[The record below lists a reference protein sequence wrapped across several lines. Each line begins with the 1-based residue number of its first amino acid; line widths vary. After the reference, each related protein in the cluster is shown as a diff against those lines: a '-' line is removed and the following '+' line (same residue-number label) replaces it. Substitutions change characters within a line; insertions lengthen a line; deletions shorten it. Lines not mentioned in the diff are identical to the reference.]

1 MPHHKV
7 ICTAG
12 HIDHGKTSLTRA
24 LTGMETDRLAE
35 EQARGITIDM
45 GFAYYR
51 DDVTIIDLPGHERF
65 IRNMAAGA
73 ATVDF
78 ALLVV
83 AADDGPMPQT
93 REHLDILN
101 LLGIKDGLIVITKVD
116 MVEEEWAE
124 LVAEEVKEMCEATF
138 LTGKDVILTDSV
150 SGKGIEELKKRLDE
164 ELDSLPPRQTRPEF
178 RCPVDRSFTI
188 KGFGTVTTG
197 TAISGRVKLKDSIQH
212 LPSGKIFKIRGIQ
225 IHGKDCEYAD
235 TGTRAALNLSGAE
248 KSEIVR
254 GDILAVPGL
263 LKPSSRWDCKVELL
277 ESAEPLKH
285 RQRLRFHIGT
295 AEIIGRILLLEDN
308 WLNPGCSMAA
318 QLELEAPVAALRGD
332 RFVFRTYSPQST
344 IGGGMILMSADEKH
358 KRRRQPL
365 IDKINALAEGEP
377 AKIVSALTESA
388 GEAGISL
395 SRILFEGGLEAGEG
409 KNAVKE
415 LSESGKLIVTRSG
428 GEDWYISISKL
439 ALIFNSIHDV
449 IVLFHRNNPSKP
461 GLTLAELKSSLK
473 YEYENPFIDYAL
485 KQLTSDGRVCLS
497 DSLYAHGSFSIQLNK
512 SQKQQAEKIVELI
525 TSAGLQPTRAHPI
538 AELLNVPVEEILDL
552 LAIMESMGTLVRL
565 ETDAVISV
573 EAFNEAG
580 RILKGAFGHRQFS
593 LPEAVEALN
602 AGRRTAV
609 IILEYMDKS
618 RFTERI
624 GDERRVR

>member
-35 EQARGITIDM
+35 EQARGITIDI

-93 REHLDILN
+93 KEHLDILN
-101 LLGIKDGLIVITKVD
+101 LLGIRDGLIVITKVD
-116 MVEEEWAE
+116 MVEEEWAA
-124 LVAEEVKEMCEATF
+124 LVVEEVREICASTF
-138 LTGKDVILTDSV
+138 LTGKDVILTDSI
-150 SGKGIEELKKRLDE
+150 SGKGIEDLKRRLDA
-164 ELDSLPPRQTRPEF
+164 ELDRLPPRKTRPEF
-178 RCPVDRSFTI
+178 RCPIDRSFTI

-197 TAISGRVKLKDSIQH
+197 TVISGSVKVKDTVQH
-212 LPSGKIFKIRGIQ
+212 LPSGKLFKVRGIQ
-225 IHGKDCEYAD
+225 IHGKVVDCAD

-254 GDILAVPGL
+254 GDTIAVPGL

-277 ESAEPLKH
+277 KTADPLKH

-295 AEIIGRILLLEDN
+295 AEVIGRILLLEDN
-308 WLNPGCSMAA
+308 WLNPGFSMAA
-318 QLELEAPVAALRGD
+318 QLELESPVAALRGD

-344 IGGGMILMSADEKH
+344 IGGGMILMSAGEKH

-365 IDKINALAEGEP
+365 IEKLNVLAEGVP
-377 AKIVSALTESA
+377 AKIVLALTESA
-388 GEAGISL
+388 GEAGISQNRL
-395 SRILFEGGLEAGEG
+395 IIKGGLEPGECR
-409 KNAVKE
+409 KVVEE
-415 LSESGKLIVTRSG
+415 LSESGKLIATLAG
-428 GEDWYISISKL
+428 GEEWFICPEALTRTFDSIAAVIS
-439 ALIFNSIHDV
+439 NYHQ
-449 IVLFHRNNPSKP
+449 NNPSKP
-461 GLTLAELKSSLK
+461 GLTLAELKAMLNFK
-473 YEYENPFIDYAL
+473 NDTPFIEFAL
-485 KQLTSDGRVCLS
+485 KRLMTDDKILRNDSYYSLS
-497 DSLYAHGSFSIQLNK
+497 SYSIKLSG
-512 SQKQQAEKIVELI
+512 SQKRHAEKIAEI
-525 TSAGLQPTRAHPI
+525 IASAGLKPLRAHPI
-538 AELLNVPVEEILDL
+538 AKRLNTPVQDIPDL
-552 LAIMESMGTLVRL
+552 LAIMESIGTLVRL

-573 EAFNEAG
+573 EAYNEAG
-580 RILKGAFGHRQFS
+580 RRLKEAFGQRQFS

-609 IILEYMDKS
+609 IILEYMDKV
-618 RFTERI
+618 RYTERI